1 MNKKNKEKK
10 SDDLINKY
18 MVKVDDSII
27 PENTSV
33 NLDICSKC
41 NSVLILKL

>member
-1 MNKKNKEKK
+1 
-10 SDDLINKY
+10 

-27 PENTSV
+27 PENTNV

-41 NSVLILKL
+41 NSVLILKTIDSVLCCEKCGFTEKF